1 MKQATYNVPH
11 AGMAGM
17 AANTLMHLAAQTGN
31 RTSRK
36 AAA

>member
-17 AANTLMHLAAQTGN
+17 AANTLMHLASQT
-31 RTSRK
+31 SHK